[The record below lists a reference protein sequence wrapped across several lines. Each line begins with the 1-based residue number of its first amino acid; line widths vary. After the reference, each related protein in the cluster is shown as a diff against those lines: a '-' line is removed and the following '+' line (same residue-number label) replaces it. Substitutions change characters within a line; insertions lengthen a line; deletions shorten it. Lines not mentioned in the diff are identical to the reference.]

1 MQRGS
6 VWVEAKSTQILEATQ
21 VKEAIQQ
28 CRNTL
33 LQVKAQKYQH
43 QNTLNVSKAKSL
55 MMHNGTFQNI
65 ILLDYNY

>member
-1 MQRGS
+1 M
-6 VWVEAKSTQILEATQ
+6 
-21 VKEAIQQ
+21 KEAIPQ